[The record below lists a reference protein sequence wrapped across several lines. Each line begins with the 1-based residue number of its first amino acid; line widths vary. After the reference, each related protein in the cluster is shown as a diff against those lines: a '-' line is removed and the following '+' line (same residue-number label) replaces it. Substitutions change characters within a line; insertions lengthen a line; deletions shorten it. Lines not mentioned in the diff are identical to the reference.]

1 MATKAAA
8 AAATAAKSTLS
19 AAAEAGYQY
28 TWKEKLQ
35 KFKAELA
42 SKSATAAAAKSA
54 GAKSTAS
61 GAAEASYQYPWM
73 EKLEKFKGELR
84 KGVWG
89 YWHLGA
95 WKPLALSARQRA
107 RLRKEVLL
115 AGE

>member
-1 MATKAAA
+1 MATKA

-28 TWKEKLQ
+28 AWKEKLQ
-35 KFKAELA
+35 KFKAEF
-42 SKSATAAAAKSA
+42 AAKSA

-95 WKPLALSARQRA
+95 WKPLVLSARQRA
-107 RLRKEVLL
+107 RLRKKVVL